1 LLGLANSLVRLWA
14 FLSHAATACRRG
26 RANASWACNRLEAN
40 MTPETKD
47 DLLHAMTNFY
57 EAMRGSLDGAEL
69 DQSERKAIVDFVQ
82 AVHDAATELKRKLG
96 MQH

>member
-1 LLGLANSLVRLWA
+1 
-14 FLSHAATACRRG
+14 
-26 RANASWACNRLEAN
+26 

-47 DLLHAMTNFY
+47 DLLRAVTNFY

-69 DQSERKAIVDFVQ
+69 DEGERKAMLDFVQ
-82 AVHDAATELKRKLG
+82 AVHDAATELKRKLR

>member
-1 LLGLANSLVRLWA
+1 MLL
-14 FLSHAATACRRG
+14 
-26 RANASWACNRLEAN
+26 LEAN

-47 DLLHAMTNFY
+47 DVLRAVTNFY

-69 DQSERKAIVDFVQ
+69 DQSERKAIFDFVQ
-82 AVHDAATELKRKLG
+82 AVHDAATELKRKLR